1 MILTISHIVK
11 ATQGN
16 LLQGNPTVRIKG
28 VSINSRTLKRG
39 ELFIAIKGENFDG
52 HSFIQPSLEKGALA
66 LVVSQKPKKISSRV
80 PVIYVKDT
88 TIALGRIAA
97 MYRSF
102 FKIPVISI
110 TGSAGKTTT
119 KEMVAAILQKKFK
132 VLKNIKTENNH
143 IGVPLTLLKL
153 DQSHE
158 VAVIE
163 CGTNRQGDIDWL
175 GQITKPDVIIFTN
188 IGESHLELL
197 KTPDG
202 VFKEKYQLTKHL
214 HPEGYIIFNA
224 DDAYLRRLFKLK
236 SNRNLI
242 TYALKEESDYHASQ
256 FSLKNNQAISFN
268 LNGNQP
274 CVLNSASEGNLYN
287 ALAAISCGRLFK
299 INYKDIQNA
308 LSHFRFPEG
317 RQNIK
322 RIGRLWIINDTYNA
336 NPVSFKNALETL
348 YAMNVKGKR
357 ILVCADMLELGKKS
371 LALHRSMG
379 EMAAQLN
386 LDLILTL
393 GPSARIIAETARR
406 FNQHLKTF
414 SCDKK
419 YQLHKKLR
427 RSCQPEDAILIKGSR
442 RMHMEETVDY
452 LTKNLSKQ

>member
-110 TGSAGKTTT
+110 TGRAGKTTT

-163 CGTNRQGDIDWL
+163 CGTNRKGDIDWL

-242 TYALKEESDYHASQ
+242 TYALKEESD
-256 FSLKNNQAISFN
+256 
-268 LNGNQP
+268 
-274 CVLNSASEGNLYN
+274 
-287 ALAAISCGRLFK
+287 
-299 INYKDIQNA
+299 
-308 LSHFRFPEG
+308 
-317 RQNIK
+317 
-322 RIGRLWIINDTYNA
+322 
-336 NPVSFKNALETL
+336 
-348 YAMNVKGKR
+348 
-357 ILVCADMLELGKKS
+357 
-371 LALHRSMG
+371 
-379 EMAAQLN
+379 
-386 LDLILTL
+386 
-393 GPSARIIAETARR
+393 
-406 FNQHLKTF
+406 
-414 SCDKK
+414 
-419 YQLHKKLR
+419 
-427 RSCQPEDAILIKGSR
+427 
-442 RMHMEETVDY
+442 
-452 LTKNLSKQ
+452 